1 MPGPLSKVV
10 HGINSN
16 LIRHILTKV
25 LMLKCLVSGVDFFLV
40 LRPALEGQAKWAD
53 WKLRIR
59 VREQMALNLVYWKA
73 VKEGRNLEM
82 LVLDV
87 VKSYD
92 RKTFRDDGKLPPSEA
107 QLLGA
112 AITH

>member
-1 MPGPLSKVV
+1 
-10 HGINSN
+10 
-16 LIRHILTKV
+16 
-25 LMLKCLVSGVDFFLV
+25 
-40 LRPALEGQAKWAD
+40 
-53 WKLRIR
+53 
-59 VREQMALNLVYWKA
+59 MALNLVYWKA